1 MKLVWQEIHIGC
13 EYLLLRMRMHLSS
26 PALHFYPLNRDVS
39 DFLCRF
45 CQAIRAVIVVLST
58 ECLEY
63 AFVTGLTVYA
73 LVLRVLVRQQQQ
85 LPCAFL
91 IRTDCVVLAPEFHDL
106 TVELRVRHALS
117 THKTIKNEII

>member
-13 EYLLLRMRMHLSS
+13 EYLLLQRMRMHLSS

-45 CQAIRAVIVVLST
+45 CQANRAVIVVLST

-63 AFVTGLTVYA
+63 VFVTGLTVCA

-117 THKTIKNEII
+117 THETIKKR

>member
-1 MKLVWQEIHIGC
+1 
-13 EYLLLRMRMHLSS
+13 MHLSS

-58 ECLEY
+58 ESLEY
-63 AFVTGLTVYA
+63 AFVTGLTVCA
-73 LVLRVLVRQQQQ
+73 LVLRVLIRQQQQ
-85 LPCAFL
+85 LPCVFL
-91 IRTDCVVLAPEFHDL
+91 IQTDCVVLAPEFHDL

-117 THKTIKNEII
+117 THKKIK